1 MCSINLESDVVENF
15 INKPELMIINEI
27 KSIIDNLKYE
37 HYLSLSGFGNWLVF
51 YYCNKPYRIL
61 NVADDY
67 ITVAEI
73 ENGNFAF
80 DNITTLFYKQLD
92 LDDLSKLIK
101 AIKLFF
107 KI

>member
-1 MCSINLESDVVENF
+1 MYGINLELDVIEDF
-15 INKPELMIINEI
+15 INKPELMIIDEI

-37 HYLSLSGFGNWLVF
+37 DYLSLSGFGDWLVF
-51 YYCNKPYRIL
+51 YHCNKPYRIL

-67 ITVAEI
+67 INVAEI

-80 DNITTLFYKQLD
+80 DNITTLFYEQLD